1 MNFTLYSF
9 IKSIIKNI
17 YTNLVFYKVEKN
29 GWENIPKDKP
39 LIFAV
44 THPLMHMDA
53 VVMGTTFKRPLHF
66 LTKSTVFNSPF
77 KKWFFGKLNMIP
89 VVRKQDGPQ
98 GKGFSNKSM
107 FSNCVKTLEK
117 NQCLLIFTEGTSIWE
132 RKLRP
137 LKSGTARIGFEAE
150 ESNDFNLGVHIVPV
164 ALNYTHATQL
174 LPSVS
179 IDVAP
184 AICIKDYQAE
194 YKENPNKAT
203 KRVTGIIKERLLERY
218 FTLNDLEEEDN
229 LKSAL
234 VMLNEEP
241 INGWERKKSLKR
253 YFDNLKKGVEI
264 INNSSKSTIQSIDN
278 KITKYNT
285 LLADY
290 KISDQSLWKSAS
302 GNKKVVHFIL
312 NFIFALTVFPVYI
325 VGWLIN
331 YTPYK
336 LSKYLGRKSSDE
348 IEVWGANMITL
359 CGLFYPIFYGLYI
372 YILNQ
377 FLAINGIT
385 NFCIFLV
392 FPILTYL
399 SFFMYHFYKKVASDS
414 RIFSLSLFNK
424 EKYNELVSL
433 RTSIV
438 SNLEDLINE
447 HK

>member
-1 MNFTLYSF
+1 MNFTLYTF
-9 IKSIIKNI
+9 IKNIIKHI

-53 VVMGTTFKRPLHF
+53 VVMGTTFTRPLHF
-66 LTKSTVFNSPF
+66 LTKSTVFNTPF

-98 GKGFSNKSM
+98 GEGFSNKSM
-107 FSNCVKTLEK
+107 FASCVKTLEK

-150 ESNDFNLGVHIVPV
+150 DSNNFNLGVHIVPV

-179 IDVAP
+179 IDIAP
-184 AICIKDYQAE
+184 AICVKDYQEE

-203 KRVTGIIKERLLERY
+203 KKVTSIIKERLLERY

-241 INGWERKKSLKR
+241 TNGWGRKKSLKK
-253 YFDNLKKGVEI
+253 YFENLRKGVEI
-264 INNSSKSTIQSIDN
+264 INTSSKSSIQNIN
-278 KITKYNT
+278 TKLTKYNA
-285 LLADY
+285 LLKSY
-290 KISDQSLWKSAS
+290 KIDDQSLWKAAS
-302 GNKKVVHFIL
+302 GNKNAVLFTLK
-312 NFIFALTVFPVYI
+312 FIFALTVYPIYI
-325 VGWLIN
+325 ISWLIN

-336 LSKYLGRKSSDE
+336 LSKYLGQKSSDE

-359 CGLFYPIFYGLYI
+359 FGIFYPIFYGIYI
-372 YILNQ
+372 FILNQ

-399 SFFMYHFYKKVASDS
+399 SFFMYQFYKKVASDS
-414 RIFSLSLFNK
+414 RVFFLSAFNK
-424 EKYNELVSL
+424 EKYNKLVSL

-438 SNLEDLINE
+438 TNLENLINE